1 MQLTEAVPSE
11 GTVCVVGAGG
21 KKSLLYTL
29 ARDLH
34 EAVVTATVRIPIFDG
49 HVGRVV
55 ATEDPVAALAEAD
68 DEDWPLGLVLEQERE
83 DRYRGYDTATV
94 AELAEAA
101 DVPVLVKADGAR
113 GKLFKAPG
121 DLEPAIPEN
130 ADAVCPVV
138 SVQIV
143 GQALSDLVVHR
154 PESVVDITNMRIGG
168 VIKTRHVAQVLTD
181 PEGGLKNVP
190 DDATVVP
197 VLNMVDDD
205 DLEATARQIAAEI
218 HDRSDRIDR
227 VVLTCLAD
235 EDDPVVD
242 VI

>member
-1 MQLTEAVPSE
+1 MRLTEAVPSD

-29 ARDLH
+29 ANDLH
-34 EAVVTATVRIPIFDG
+34 EAVVTSTVRIPIFDG

-68 DEDWPLGLVLEQERE
+68 AEDWPLGLVLEQERE
-83 DRYRGYDTATV
+83 DRYRGYDVETV
-94 AELAEAA
+94 AALSEAT

-121 DLEPAIPEN
+121 EEEPMVPAT

-154 PESVVDITNMRIGG
+154 PECVVDITNMRIGG
-168 VIKTRHVAQVLTD
+168 VINPRHVAQVLTD
-181 PEGGLKNVP
+181 PDGGLKNVP
-190 DDATVVP
+190 GDATVVP

-205 DLEATARQIAAEI
+205 DLAETAREIADEI

-227 VVLTCLAD
+227 VVLTCLTA
-235 EDDPVVD
+235 DDPVVD
-242 VI
+242 VV

>member
-1 MQLTEAVPSE
+1 MTEAVPSE

-34 EAVVTATVRIPIFDG
+34 EAVVTSTVRIPIFDG

-55 ATEDPVAALAEAD
+55 ATEDPVTALADAQPD
-68 DEDWPLGLVLEQERE
+68 DWPLGLVREQDRK
-83 DRYRGYDTATV
+83 DRYRGYDVETV
-94 AELAEAA
+94 AELSEAA

-121 DLEPAIPEN
+121 DLEPMIP
-130 ADAVCPVV
+130 ATTDAVCPMV

-168 VIKTRHVAQVLTD
+168 VITARHVAQVLTD
-181 PEGGLKNVP
+181 PDGGLKNVP
-190 DDATVVP
+190 EDATVVP

-205 DLEATARQIAAEI
+205 DLEATAREVAAEI
-218 HDRSDRIDR
+218 YDQSDRVDR
-227 VVLTCLAD
+227 VVLTCLLD

-242 VI
+242 VV